1 MENNIIIRFAKADEW
16 EQVNQIRKSVHELH
30 VQGKADSFQPDG
42 WREIKDVVKER
53 FDSEKSSV
61 IVASLEDMI
70 VGFAI
75 VQYIHRAETAFRPK
89 QDFCHIEEF
98 GVDQK
103 FRRQGIASALI
114 DFIRQD
120 ALSRGF
126 EKLELNMYEF
136 NDSALKFY
144 ESVGFQTY
152 RRDLELVLKESE

>member
-1 MENNIIIRFAKADEW
+1 MENNIIIRFAKADEL

-30 VQGKADSFQPDG
+30 VRGRANAFQPDG
-42 WREIKDVVKER
+42 WREIKDVVTER

-61 IVASLEDMI
+61 VVACFEDMI
-70 VGFAI
+70 LGFAI
-75 VQYIHRAETAFRPK
+75 VQYIHRAETAFRPA
-89 QDFCHIEEF
+89 QNFCHIEEF

-114 DFIRQD
+114 DFIRDD

-152 RRDLELVLKESE
+152 RRDLELLLEES

>member
-1 MENNIIIRFAKADEW
+1 MENNIIIRFARADEL

-30 VQGKADSFQPDG
+30 VRGRADLFQPDG
-42 WREIKDVVKER
+42 WREIKEVVKER

-61 IVASLEDMI
+61 IVACFDDLI

-75 VQYIHRAETAFRPK
+75 VQYIHRAETAFRPA

-114 DFIRQD
+114 DFIRED
-120 ALSRGF
+120 ASNHGF
-126 EKLELNMYEF
+126 QKLELNMYEF

-144 ESVGFQTY
+144 ESVGFHTY
-152 RRDLELVLKESE
+152 RRDLELLVEK